1 MHIVARYK
9 SIYNYPDKENMIAH
23 QFLKGIKNIA
33 LLYLI
38 GKQGLI
44 RKKFD
49 KNATNYVSEFSDFG
63 LPELNI
69 LNEIKKQKYVQCS
82 FI

>member
-1 MHIVARYK
+1 MLQDTNTYIISQIK
-9 SIYNYPDKENMIAH
+9 KNIIAH

-33 LLYLI
+33 LSYLI
-38 GKQGLI
+38 GKQDPI

-49 KNATNYVSEFSDFG
+49 KNATNYVSEFSDVG
-63 LPELNI
+63 LPKLNI